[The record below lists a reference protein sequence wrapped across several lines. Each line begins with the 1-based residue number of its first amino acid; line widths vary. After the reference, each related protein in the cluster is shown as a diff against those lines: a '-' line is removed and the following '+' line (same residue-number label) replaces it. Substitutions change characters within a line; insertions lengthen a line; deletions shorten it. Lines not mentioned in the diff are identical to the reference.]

1 MRGRSI
7 ENAVRGRSPSLRG
20 SPGKV
25 PPRRLCKD
33 LKEIRGKMP
42 KENHTAGG
50 GGGCRRAQQVQRLE
64 VGRSLE
70 FVSQREEAEGLDRD
84 LGEARR

>member
-50 GGGCRRAQQVQRLE
+50 GGGRPEGAAGAKARSRKEPGVCVPE
-64 VGRSLE
+64 GGGRGAG
-70 FVSQREEAEGLDRD
+70 RGLR
-84 LGEARR
+84 